1 MKQEAVSK
9 EMVVGLAWGN
19 GKEGGSA
26 LREVQEAES
35 ISLDVGSV
43 GEG

>member
-1 MKQEAVSK
+1 M
-9 EMVVGLAWGN
+9 VGLAWSN
-19 GKEGGSA
+19 GKEDAAA